1 MEKMKMNNTFGWNVK
16 AQLEDDSDS
25 AEIELYGEVT
35 SYQLK
40 EWNDDFSGL
49 KNAECICPEGFAE
62 AIEPLKGKKNI
73 TVRLDTVGGDA
84 RIGLFICNKLKSL
97 KENGTKIKVIV
108 DGLVASA
115 GSIIM
120 CAGDTI
126 SVFSNS
132 MIMIHEAKVEMN
144 GYYSVADLKRVENST
159 NAYNDMIVA
168 TYAQKTGLS
177 EEKLR
182 GMIHRETWFVGQ
194 EAVDNGFADEV
205 LDGESSLSLV
215 ASAGSQYMCG
225 GNHAVKADFFIP
237 QRIKDKLKQVIE
249 QNEVH
254 TDDSVNNA
262 DESVE
267 NSVVNKIENQ
277 KGENPMDEI
286 KTVAE
291 LEKAYPELCAEIKNS
306 AMNGK
311 TDEVVAAERKRIK
324 DIESISFRI
333 ADKSLVEKAKYDGG
347 MTAAD
352 LLMQDALAEK
362 ERKAKIVDGLD
373 KDAGV
378 ANSVTAS
385 ATKVETE
392 ELEKPLTKAERY
404 AKGVAAAKANMKG
417 E

>member
-1 MEKMKMNNTFGWNVK
+1 MGKMKMNNTFGWNIK

-25 AEIELYGEVT
+25 AEIELYGEVLSEQPRDWWT
-35 SYQLK
+35 GEKIEDMQ
-40 EWNDDFSGL
+40 
-49 KNAECICPEGFAE
+49 CICPEGFAE

-73 TVRLDTVGGDA
+73 TVRLNTVGGDA
-84 RIGLFICNKLKSL
+84 TVGLFICNKLKAL
-97 KENGTKIKVIV
+97 KENGTKINVIV
-108 DGLVASA
+108 DGLAASA

-126 SVFSNS
+126 SVYSNS
-132 MIMIHEAKVEMN
+132 MIMIHEAKSSIW
-144 GYYSVADLKRVENST
+144 GCYSVADLKKIENGT
-159 NAYNDMIVA
+159 KAYNDMIVA
-168 TYAQKTGLS
+168 TYVQKTGLS

-182 GMIHRETWFVGQ
+182 GMIQRETWFIGQ

-262 DESVE
+262 DESVK

-306 AMNGK
+306 TMNGK

-324 DIESISFRI
+324 DIEDISFRI
-333 ADKSLVEKAKYDGG
+333 ADKSLVEKAKYEGG
-347 MTAAD
+347 ITAAD

-362 ERKAKIVDGLD
+362 ERNEKIVANLD
-373 KDAGV
+373 NDAGV
-378 ANSVTAS
+378 ANSVPAS

-404 AKGVAAAKANMKG
+404 AKGVAAAKANQKG